1 MIRLANEIGY
11 APKDLELVAAKIREI
26 VGSQNASH
34 FRIGNHAIE
43 FNLFS
48 RDMSDQENQR
58 RLIETHGYKT
68 ITVRL
73 LDAQPL
79 PATRVDMLAEGVSL
93 FNGERFWESHE
104 ILEQLWKTSNGF
116 ERDALQGLILT
127 AAAFVHYQRGEDKI
141 CLSVLQRARNKLPPL
156 ASSGSVDLERVR
168 TSIDSI
174 LKSKQI
180 RLFRLRVD
188 RA

>member
-1 MIRLANEIGY
+1 M
-11 APKDLELVAAKIREI
+11 
-26 VGSQNASH
+26 GSQNASH

-48 RDMSDQENQR
+48 RDLNDQENQR
-58 RLIETHGYKT
+58 KLIETQGYKA

-73 LDAQPL
+73 LDIQPL
-79 PATRVDMLAEGVSL
+79 PATRDDLLAEGVIL
-93 FNGERFWESHE
+93 FNEERFWESHE
-104 ILEQLWKTSNGF
+104 VLEQLWRTSNGL

-127 AAAFVHYQRGEDKI
+127 AAAFVHYQRDEDKI

-156 ASSGSVDLERVR
+156 QSRGSVDLKHVR
-168 TSIDSI
+168 ASIDSI

-180 RLFRLRVD
+180 RLFRLQID

>member
-1 MIRLANEIGY
+1 M
-11 APKDLELVAAKIREI
+11 
-26 VGSQNASH
+26 GSQNASH

-43 FNLFS
+43 FNLFA
-48 RDMSDQENQR
+48 RDMSDQEHQR
-58 RLIETHGYKT
+58 KLIETQGYKT

-73 LDAQPL
+73 LDVQPL
-79 PATRVDMLAEGVSL
+79 PATRVDLLEEGVSL
-93 FNGERFWESHE
+93 FNEERFWESHE
-104 ILEQLWKTSNGF
+104 VLEQLWRTSNGP
-116 ERDALQGLILT
+116 ERDTLQALILA
-127 AAAFVHYQRGEDKI
+127 AAAFVHYQRGEDKV

-156 ASSGSVDLERVR
+156 VSGGSVDLEHVQ

-180 RLFRLRVD
+180 RLFRLQND